1 MKVLD
6 KFKALADE
14 TRMRLFHL
22 LSTYELNV
30 NEITEILYMGQSR
43 ISRHLKILSDC
54 GLLTCRRDGLWSF
67 YSVPRGTHVIPFIK
81 LVQEVMGGETILK
94 EDNLFARKVMRERK
108 DQTKAFFDSIA
119 SHWEYLKKELFG
131 DIDLIRHL
139 MEIIP
144 SCGTI
149 ADLGCGTGDLL
160 SALLDK
166 ADKVI
171 EVDNSPKMLEEVRKR
186 FHRNEERVD
195 VRLGEMAHLPLL
207 DGEVDCAI
215 IAMVLHHL
223 HKPYKAV
230 REASRV
236 LRAGSMLVIMD
247 FEKHTNEMLRRWFSD
262 RWLGFKKEV
271 LLSFLKDAGLK
282 PTNVLQIPVL
292 KKLVVNIVTG
302 TKSPDK
308 STGGR

>member
-1 MKVLD
+1 MEGLD

-14 TRMRLFHL
+14 TRMRLFYL
-22 LSTYELNV
+22 LSAYELNV
-30 NEITEILYMGQSR
+30 NEMTEILHMRQSR

-54 GLLTCRRDGLWSF
+54 GLLVRRRDGLWSF
-67 YSVPRGTHVIPFIK
+67 YSVNGETDTMAFIK
-81 LVQEVMGGETILK
+81 LIQEVMGGAAILK
-94 EDNLFARKVMRERK
+94 EDNLYARKVMRERK

-131 DIDLIRHL
+131 DVDLIRHL

-144 SCGTI
+144 SCNTI

-166 ADKVI
+166 ADRVI
-171 EVDNSPKMLEEVRKR
+171 GVDNSPKMLEEARKR
-186 FHRNEERVD
+186 FKKDEERVD

-223 HKPYKAV
+223 HKPDEAV
-230 REASRV
+230 KEAYRI
-236 LRAGSMLVIMD
+236 LKTGSMLIIMD
-247 FEKHTNEMLRRWFSD
+247 FEKHTNEMLRRRFSD
-262 RWLGFKKEV
+262 RWLGFEKEV
-271 LLSFLKDAGLK
+271 LLSFVEDAGLK

-292 KKLVVNIVTG
+292 KNLVVYIVTG
-302 TKSPDK
+302 EKAV
-308 STGGR
+308 RA